1 MRTVK
6 TFWNVAEAG
15 FAHSLL
21 EAAGLH
27 PFLANEYANA
37 LGGGPSY
44 TNADLHLQVHEAE
57 YEQAMRVLT
66 HGPDGEPLA
75 DSNAANV

>member
-6 TFWNVAEAG
+6 TLSNIGEAG

-27 PFLANEYANA
+27 PFLADEYSHG

-44 TNADLHLQVHEAE
+44 TNSDMRLQVHEEE
-57 YEQAMRVLT
+57 YEQALRVLT
-66 HGPDGEPLA
+66 HGPDAEPLA
-75 DSNAANV
+75 DLNSENA